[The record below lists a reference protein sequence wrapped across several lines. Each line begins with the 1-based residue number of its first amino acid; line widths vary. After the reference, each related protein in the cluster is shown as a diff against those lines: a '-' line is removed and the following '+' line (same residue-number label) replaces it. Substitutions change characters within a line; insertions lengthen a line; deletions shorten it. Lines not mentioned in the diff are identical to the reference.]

1 MSWVAAGKTLPGSAD
16 SLGIILGHNAPFP
29 TPLPSCWGMNMHPV
43 IEVRRQ
49 LEPVTWQISPG
60 PVSITA
66 RHSLLRVVCDLE
78 RTWSWKARK
87 RAQILDPALP
97 PGVDVILSILCV
109 CVWIFLNPRSQNKE
123 QKKRRKNSPHP
134 LCAIHRGSCP
144 FKPLNATQ
152 SPHKSRRLSYAW
164 APMTTVLSVH
174 NFLWGMIRVAKV
186 AVKSLSF
193 KTTKGKR
200 AQEPK
205 HIGRDAQS
213 ARRNPTPSAKQ
224 WRQMW
229 CGFDEWYSLVTV
241 SPPSP
246 LLLGFTIRLTP
257 WTNAMRAHLF
267 FFFCF
272 FCALVAKYVFL
283 CLFPALLFAVSPAD

>member
-1 MSWVAAGKTLPGSAD
+1 MLFF
-16 SLGIILGHNAPFP
+16 PF
-29 TPLPSCWGMNMHPV
+29 
-43 IEVRRQ
+43 
-49 LEPVTWQISPG
+49 
-60 PVSITA
+60 
-66 RHSLLRVVCDLE
+66 
-78 RTWSWKARK
+78 
-87 RAQILDPALP
+87 
-97 PGVDVILSILCV
+97 CV
-109 CVWIFLNPRSQNKE
+109 CVCEYFLTRGHKTRSK
-123 QKKRRKNSPHP
+123 KKRRKNSPHP

-213 ARRNPTPSAKQ
+213 VRRNPTPSAKQ

-241 SPPSP
+241 SPPP

-267 FFFCF
+267 FFFVFFVHLWQSMCF
-272 FCALVAKYVFL
+272 FVCFL
-283 CLFPALLFAVSPAD
+283 PFCLQSRPQTNGYLEG

>member
-1 MSWVAAGKTLPGSAD
+1 MY
-16 SLGIILGHNAPFP
+16 
-29 TPLPSCWGMNMHPV
+29 
-43 IEVRRQ
+43 
-49 LEPVTWQISPG
+49 
-60 PVSITA
+60 
-66 RHSLLRVVCDLE
+66 
-78 RTWSWKARK
+78 
-87 RAQILDPALP
+87 
-97 PGVDVILSILCV
+97 
-109 CVWIFLNPRSQNKE
+109 
-123 QKKRRKNSPHP
+123 
-134 LCAIHRGSCP
+134 AIHRGSCP

-164 APMTTVLSVH
+164 APMTTVLSMH

-241 SPPSP
+241 PPPSLP
-246 LLLGFTIRLTP
+246 SVILGFTKRLTP

-267 FFFCF
+267 FFCLF
-272 FCALVAKYVFL
+272 FL
-283 CLFPALLFAVSPAD
+283 CTCGKVCVSLSVSCPFVCSLARRLMATLKAKTIAFIFSAVQT

>member
-1 MSWVAAGKTLPGSAD
+1 M
-16 SLGIILGHNAPFP
+16 
-29 TPLPSCWGMNMHPV
+29 
-43 IEVRRQ
+43 
-49 LEPVTWQISPG
+49 
-60 PVSITA
+60 
-66 RHSLLRVVCDLE
+66 
-78 RTWSWKARK
+78 
-87 RAQILDPALP
+87 
-97 PGVDVILSILCV
+97 
-109 CVWIFLNPRSQNKE
+109 
-123 QKKRRKNSPHP
+123 
-134 LCAIHRGSCP
+134 CAIHCGSCP

-164 APMTTVLSVH
+164 APMTTVLSMH

-205 HIGRDAQS
+205 HIGRDHSQS
-213 ARRNPTPSAKQ
+213 DVTRHLQPNNEGK
-224 WRQMW
+224 
-229 CGFDEWYSLVTV
+229 CGVDLMSDIAWWLP
-241 SPPSP
+241 PPSFW
-246 LLLGFTIRLTP
+246 GFTKRLTP

-267 FFFCF
+267 FFFVCF

>member
-1 MSWVAAGKTLPGSAD
+1 M
-16 SLGIILGHNAPFP
+16 
-29 TPLPSCWGMNMHPV
+29 
-43 IEVRRQ
+43 
-49 LEPVTWQISPG
+49 
-60 PVSITA
+60 
-66 RHSLLRVVCDLE
+66 
-78 RTWSWKARK
+78 
-87 RAQILDPALP
+87 
-97 PGVDVILSILCV
+97 
-109 CVWIFLNPRSQNKE
+109 
-123 QKKRRKNSPHP
+123 
-134 LCAIHRGSCP
+134 CAIHRGSCP

-152 SPHKSRRLSYAW
+152 SPHKSSWLSYAW

-241 SPPSP
+241 SPPPPSVI
-246 LLLGFTIRLTP
+246 LGFTKRLTP

-267 FFFCF
+267 FFVHLWQSMCF
-272 FCALVAKYVFL
+272 FVCFL
-283 CLFPALLFAVSPAD
+283 PFCLQSRPQTNGYLEG

>member
-1 MSWVAAGKTLPGSAD
+1 MLFF
-16 SLGIILGHNAPFP
+16 PF
-29 TPLPSCWGMNMHPV
+29 
-43 IEVRRQ
+43 
-49 LEPVTWQISPG
+49 
-60 PVSITA
+60 
-66 RHSLLRVVCDLE
+66 
-78 RTWSWKARK
+78 
-87 RAQILDPALP
+87 
-97 PGVDVILSILCV
+97 CV
-109 CVWIFLNPRSQNKE
+109 CVCEYFLTRGHKTRSK
-123 QKKRRKNSPHP
+123 KKRRKNSPHP

-241 SPPSP
+241 SPPPSGVYNKINS
-246 LLLGFTIRLTP
+246 LNKCNEGTP
-257 WTNAMRAHLF
+257 VF
-267 FFFCF
+267 FFFVFFVHLWQSMCF
-272 FCALVAKYVFL
+272 FVCFL
-283 CLFPALLFAVSPAD
+283 PFCLQSRPQTNGYLEG